1 MVWCLWY
8 IDAYQ
13 DIYKYIFA
21 SFITEAPDKIQT
33 VHRIHW
39 EHLVEAC
46 GLSLRLGEA
55 LNLWIE
61 LKRSRSQRGFLGHPS
76 MARVFSTAGSVC
88 PFRWRQVSGITS
100 AFQQASHGGNLLA
113 IIQFEAYQYN
123 SQPPSS
129 EQLSNRPVKGGVPP
143 KKEVS
148 VLKTC

>member
-1 MVWCLWY
+1 MPLRYWCVY
-8 IDAYQ
+8 TN
-13 DIYKYIFA
+13 IFLFL
-21 SFITEAPDKIQT
+21 SQQKHPTRSKQCIGP
-33 VHRIHW
+33 RIHW
-39 EHLVEAC
+39 KHLVEAC

-76 MARVFSTAGSVC
+76 MARVFLPHGSVC
-88 PFRWRQVSGITS
+88 PFRIFLVEAVVSGITS

-129 EQLSNRPVKGGVPP
+129 ERLSNRPVKGGAPP
-143 KKEVS
+143 KKGGQRRVF
-148 VLKTC
+148 

>member
-1 MVWCLWY
+1 MMPLIYWCIPGY
-8 IDAYQ
+8 IQ
-13 DIYKYIFA
+13 IFFA
-21 SFITEAPDKIQT
+21 SFITETPDKIQT

-55 LNLWIE
+55 LNMWIE
-61 LKRSRSQRGFLGHPS
+61 LKRSRSQKGFLGHPS
-76 MARVFSTAGSVC
+76 MARVFL
-88 PFRWRQVSGITS
+88 
-100 AFQQASHGGNLLA
+100 QQGVFVLLGGGRCQESLQHLLA

-148 VLKTC
+148 VLKICKTLLNQVI

>member
-13 DIYKYIFA
+13 DIYKYSFA

-76 MARVFSTAGSVC
+76 MARVFLQQGVFVLLGGGRCQESLQHSSKHHMVEICWQLFNLKHTSTTHSPPHQSNSATVLSKVGCPQKRRSV
-88 PFRWRQVSGITS
+88 F
-100 AFQQASHGGNLLA
+100 
-113 IIQFEAYQYN
+113 
-123 SQPPSS
+123 
-129 EQLSNRPVKGGVPP
+129 
-143 KKEVS
+143 
-148 VLKTC
+148 